1 MNEEDEVFLRH
12 ILESIE
18 KVESYTKNSSKEKFT
33 QQIQLQDAVIRRLEI
48 IGEAA
53 RNITSAFKNKHN
65 SLPWNE
71 MIRTRDKVI
80 HGYFGIDLDIVWD
93 ILKKDLPQLKE
104 SILKILHE
112 DK

>member
-1 MNEEDEVFLRH
+1 MNEKDEVFLRH